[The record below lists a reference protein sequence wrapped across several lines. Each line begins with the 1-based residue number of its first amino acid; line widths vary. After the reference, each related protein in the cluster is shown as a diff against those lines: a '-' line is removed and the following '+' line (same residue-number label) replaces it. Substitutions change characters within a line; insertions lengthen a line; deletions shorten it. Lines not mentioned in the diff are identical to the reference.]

1 MKHELCKYS
10 ELESFDA
17 YLASLSSPIDSFLEE
32 HILESQ
38 FYRIVA
44 EGREIGFFAAHHG
57 SLLTQFHLVAGEN
70 RYGQEVLADIL
81 GQNQLRMA
89 FVPTCDEFFLSHEL
103 DKYVNLKKQAL
114 FFIDSKQP
122 IKLKGNSLKAA
133 YRSAEQSDVSTIQ
146 AISGN
151 FVDDLVRRVSR
162 HEIHVGHLN
171 GEIIA
176 IGLII
181 KSQLWANQASIGMFT
196 HEAYRRQGIGAQ
208 TVLYLKHVCH
218 NCDMRPLA
226 GCRYNNT
233 KSQMTLQAAG
243 MVTMTRLLR
252 FTF

>member
-1 MKHELCKYS
+1 M
-10 ELESFDA
+10 
-17 YLASLSSPIDSFLEE
+17 
-32 HILESQ
+32 
-38 FYRIVA
+38 
-44 EGREIGFFAAHHG
+44 
-57 SLLTQFHLVAGEN
+57 
-70 RYGQEVLADIL
+70 ADIL

-89 FVPTCDEFFLSHEL
+89 FVPTCDEFFLSHVL

-114 FFIDSKQP
+114 FFMDSKQP
-122 IKLKGNSLKAA
+122 IKLKGNSLKVA
-133 YRSAEQSDVSTIQ
+133 YRLAEQSDASTIQ

-151 FVDDLVRRVSR
+151 FVDDLADRISR
-162 HEIHVGHLN
+162 QEIHVGYLN
-171 GEIIA
+171 SQIIA

-196 HEAYRRQGIGAQ
+196 HEAYRRQGIGTQ

-218 NCDMRPLA
+218 NCDMLPLA